1 MNLRTLWLALALG
14 ASPLVANAQI
24 SADVSFNWSSSA
36 PQGEPVAS
44 VDVFYD
50 QLSPYGVWI
59 DDPTV
64 GQAFIPEQ
72 QGYVPYQN
80 GHWEN
85 TDVGFVWISD
95 EPFAWATSH
104 YGRWWFSND
113 YGRWVWVPDTTW
125 GPSWVDWYEADD
137 NLGWAPL
144 APDIV
149 IQAGYQVPYAAYHYC
164 PAEHVLDR
172 DVTRY
177 YVAPQRVEVIQRQ
190 ARPIAYRANIG
201 SHQVIAGP
209 QPERLAA
216 HRVRAPQVKHVEA
229 KTMGRM
235 PATELRA
242 AEQRAQQR
250 KPQLEQQNAKRLEA
264 HADIQKVVQQRA
276 TKAPARA
283 NTRPT
288 EPNRAEPNRAEPNRA
303 EPNKTPTSRP
313 EPNRAEPNRTE
324 PNKTPMNRAEPN
336 KTPTSRPEPN
346 RAEPNRA
353 EPNRAE
359 PTRPEPNA
367 TTPRPEPTRAPA
379 TRPEAARPEPARPE
393 PQRAEPARP
402 EMNRE
407 PASRPEPKATMPRPE
422 PARPEPPRAEPAR
435 PEPQRAEP
443 ARPEPQRAEPARPE
457 PHAAPARGHDK
468 ADDKRRP

>member
-276 TKAPARA
+276 TKAPARP

-288 EPNRAEPNRAEPNRA
+288 EPNRAEPNRAEP
-303 EPNKTPTSRP
+303 
-313 EPNRAEPNRTE
+313 
-324 PNKTPMNRAEPN
+324 NRAEPN

-379 TRPEAARPEPARPE
+379 TRPEPARPEPARPEPARPE

-443 ARPEPQRAEPARPE
+443 ARPEP
-457 PHAAPARGHDK
+457 HAAPARGHDK